1 MNVFELFGTIAINNK
16 DANSALKDTA
26 QQADRTGKQIQEAFK
41 KVGSATLKVGK
52 AVVGGAVA
60 VASAW
65 AATIET
71 TRDYRTAMAKLDTA
85 YLSNGHSAETAM
97 KTYKA
102 LQAVLGDTDQ
112 AVEAAN
118 HLAVMCDSEE
128 DLAKWTDICMGVYAT
143 FGDSLPI
150 EGLTEAANE
159 TAKTGVVTGSLAD
172 ALNWAGIS
180 EEDFNLKLR
189 ACRTEQERQSLIM
202 NTLFGQYKSSA
213 EQYKVTG
220 ESVMKANAAQENLNS
235 ALAKL
240 GEIGEPIMTGLKN
253 WVADMVNAAAPHI
266 QTLIDKLANFDTT
279 METEVWPW
287 LQKEAKAKLGVEL
300 PDWGTFKGNVQTW
313 WTDTKTNLEGVM
325 QWALQIPDKPH
336 ESAEQMAAVVSGWWT
351 TTALP
356 AIKNVS
362 KWSLNLFGHPVE
374 DNAAIKAHVKEWWNV
389 AADAVAGAC
398 NWTLRLFGMPDET
411 ADTITNTA
419 RDWWVSYKDFV
430 IDACSF
436 TARFMGF
443 GEWTDADDQAL
454 KTWWENVYEKIVEVC
469 TWEISMPTLPDIV
482 QMGEKIT
489 AWWSDVVS
497 NLHLVFG
504 ITPQIQ
510 ASYSTYSGDIAAAS
524 GGSTAAGLVVDSFTT
539 NSDAWGIQSAAN
551 AFMNWVRPDSS
562 NASGLDYVP
571 SDGYMARVHKGE
583 AILNK
588 EQADQWRGGGFD
600 VDALASRFASSVA
613 AALSGMPVV
622 LDSGALVGQLAP
634 AMDTRLGTIGNRKGR
649 GN

>member
-1 MNVFELFGTIAINNK
+1 MNVFELFGTIAINNR

-26 QQADRTGKQIQEAFK
+26 QKADRTGKQIQEAFK
-41 KVGSATLKVGK
+41 KVGSATLKVSK
-52 AVVGGAVA
+52 AVVSGAVA

-71 TRDYRTAMAKLDTA
+71 TRDYRTAMAKLDTV
-85 YLSNGHSAETAM
+85 YISNGHSAETAM

-112 AVEAAN
+112 AVEAAS
-118 HLAVMCDSEE
+118 HLAVMCDNEE

-287 LQKEAKAKLGVEL
+287 LQKEVKMKLGVDL
-300 PDWGTFKGNVQTW
+300 PDWDTFKVNVQTW
-313 WTDTKTNLEGVM
+313 WTDTAKPFAESFCRFNLAFMGILPWNEENQKFLIDWWDGVYATIGEICTWKLPSPTELTEEDA
-325 QWALQIPDKPH
+325 QAVINSIQVWWNG
-336 ESAEQMAAVVSGWWT
+336 VVS
-351 TTALP
+351 
-356 AIKNVS
+356 
-362 KWSLNLFGHPVE
+362 
-374 DNAAIKAHVKEWWNV
+374 
-389 AADAVAGAC
+389 
-398 NWTLRLFGMPDET
+398 RLKLM
-411 ADTITNTA
+411 I
-419 RDWWVSYKDFV
+419 
-430 IDACSF
+430 
-436 TARFMGF
+436 
-443 GEWTDADDQAL
+443 
-454 KTWWENVYEKIVEVC
+454 
-469 TWEISMPTLPDIV
+469 
-482 QMGEKIT
+482 
-489 AWWSDVVS
+489 
-497 NLHLVFG
+497 G
-504 ITPQIQ
+504 ITPQVQ
-510 ASYSTYSGDIAAAS
+510 AKYNAYQGGISGAS
-524 GGSTAAGLVVDSFTT
+524 GGSAASGMIMNNFTT
-539 NSDAWGIQSAAN
+539 NSDAWGIQSAVQAL
-551 AFMNWVRPDSS
+551 FNWNSS
-562 NASGLDYVP
+562 NAVGLDRVP
-571 SDGYMARVHKGE
+571 RDGYLIRAHKDE
-583 AILNK
+583 TLLNK
-588 EQADQWRGGGFD
+588 AEADAYHSGGK
-600 VDALASRFASSVA
+600 VEAL
-613 AALSGMPVV
+613 LSQVVTLLSQQKSVV